1 MNDMK
6 NEKVKSQ
13 VKKVYD
19 VTKGFAIMILIV
31 LFIKSSFIEASMV
44 PTPSM
49 ENTILAGD
57 FLIVNK
63 FIYGGSTPRYIPFT
77 NIRLPHIDLPAFD
90 DPERFDVVVFEYP
103 GERDQLFNEEVVH
116 YVKRCIGLPGDK
128 IKIVNRVVFING
140 EELQIPPH
148 VNYLKNRATPDG
160 AVEGYIFPRGKKWNS
175 DNYGELT
182 VPKKGDVI
190 PLTINNIDEWEI
202 LIDRELE
209 RKAVSAKNNKVFI
222 DGVET
227 DSYTIKRDYYF
238 MMGDN
243 RDNSLDSRYW
253 GFVSRDRIV
262 GSPLVVLWSVDPEVS
277 ILNPFKLL
285 STLRFNRIGKIID

>member
-1 MNDMK
+1 MRDIK
-6 NEKVKSQ
+6 NGNVKIMA
-13 VKKVYD
+13 KKAYD
-19 VTKGFAIMILIV
+19 ITKGFAVMILIV
-31 LFIKSSFIEASMV
+31 LIIKSSFVEASMV

-77 NIRLPHIDLPAFD
+77 NIRLPFINFPSLDEPD
-90 DPERFDVVVFEYP
+90 RFDILVFEYP
-103 GERDQLFNEEVVH
+103 GERDQLYNEEVVH

-128 IKIVNRVVFING
+128 IKIVDRVVFING
-140 EELQIPPH
+140 EELNIPPH
-148 VNYLKNRATPDG
+148 VNYLKNRATPRG
-160 AVEGYIFPRGKKWNS
+160 AEEVYIFPKGKNWNS

-182 VPKKGDVI
+182 VPKEGHI
-190 PLTINNIDEWEI
+190 INLTLSNIDEWETFI
-202 LIDRELE
+202 NRELE
-209 RKAVSAKNNKVFI
+209 KEAVTVKNGKIYINGNES
-222 DGVET
+222 DT
-227 DSYTIKRDYYF
+227 YTVKKDYYF

-262 GSPLVVLWSVDPEVS
+262 GSPIVVLWSVDPDVS

-285 STLRFNRIGKIID
+285 STLRFDRIGKLIN